1 MDLCMSCSNP
11 VRPRQEGLQCDGCNR
26 WQHRT
31 CHTGI
36 SRETYRA
43 AVQSGQTIDWF
54 CDQCNQPVAESTRLD
69 EDLEIV
75 PQSSKRGRPK
85 LIDNRGYTF
94 GFQRQRGSTT
104 DWQCVVRPK
113 NNPCKAKVRQKENRF
128 EPGLHCHNH
137 PASVGATTTA
147 KVIASV
153 KAKAVE
159 DLFKP
164 ASATVDEV
172 CFHLFNE
179 NNDECE

>member
-26 WQHRT
+26 WLK
-31 CHTGI
+31 
-36 SRETYRA
+36 S
-43 AVQSGQTIDWF
+43 
-54 CDQCNQPVAESTRLD
+54 
-69 EDLEIV
+69 
-75 PQSSKRGRPK
+75 
-85 LIDNRGYTF
+85 
-94 GFQRQRGSTT
+94 
-104 DWQCVVRPK
+104 
-113 NNPCKAKVRQKENRF
+113 
-128 EPGLHCHNH
+128 
-137 PASVGATTTA
+137 TTA

-164 ASATVDEV
+164 ASAIVDEV

>member
-128 EPGLHCHNH
+128 EPGLHCHNR
-137 PASVGATTTA
+137 PASVGAATTA